1 MKRTVFAFL
10 LILSLGVATLWAAD
24 FWQKTKFTEWSD
36 KDAQKMLKDSPWA
49 RPVEVRLGGGAG
61 GGGGSKGGGRGG
73 RGGGGEMSAAP
84 SASDDFGG
92 GGGGGGR
99 GGRGG
104 GGGGMQESA
113 PGQVL
118 IVRWHTAMPVR
129 QAVARM
135 RFGKE
140 AGTSPEAA
148 KLLQPEEKRYVV
160 GIAGLPPQLVM
171 RMKPAELKSRATL
184 KLKGKDAIQAL
195 DVLADKGER
204 GANLYLIFSRPDNPI
219 TLEDGD
225 VEVVL
230 KLASVEIKR
239 RFRLKDMVFEGKL
252 EL

>member
-1 MKRTVFAFL
+1 MKRAVVAFL
-10 LILSLGVATLWAAD
+10 LVLSLGVATLWAAD

-36 KDAQKMLKDSPWA
+36 KDAQKMLRDSPWA
-49 RPVEVRLGGGAG
+49 RPVEIRLGGGG

-104 GGGGMQESA
+104 GGGGGMPEST
-113 PGQVL
+113 PGQIL

-135 RFGKE
+135 RFGQE
-140 AGTSPEAA
+140 AGTSPEAV

-171 RMKPAELKSRATL
+171 RMKPAELKSRAML
-184 KLKGKDAIQAL
+184 KLKGKDPIQAI

-204 GANLYLIFSRPDNPI
+204 GANVYLVFSRTDNPI
-219 TLEDGD
+219 TLEDND
-225 VEVVL
+225 VEVIL

>member
-92 GGGGGGR
+92 GGGGGR
-99 GGRGG
+99 GGGG

-230 KLASVEIKR
+230 KLASVEIKH

>member
-1 MKRTVFAFL
+1 MKRAVVAFL
-10 LILSLGVATLWAAD
+10 LVLSLGVATLWAAD

-49 RPVEVRLGGGAG
+49 RPVEIHLGGA
-61 GGGGSKGGGRGG
+61 GGGSKGGGRGG
-73 RGGGGEMSAAP
+73 RGGGGGDMSAAP
-84 SASDDFGG
+84 SASEDLGG

-104 GGGGMQESA
+104 GGGGSMQEST
-113 PGQVL
+113 PGQIL
-118 IVRWHTAMPVR
+118 IVCWHTAMPVR

-148 KLLQPEEKRYVV
+148 KLLQPEQKRYVV

-171 RMKPAELKSRATL
+171 RMKPAELKSRAML
-184 KLKGKDAIQAL
+184 KLKGKDPIQAI

-204 GANLYLIFSRPDNPI
+204 GANVYLVFSRTDNPI
-219 TLEDGD
+219 TLEDND
-225 VEVVL
+225 VEVIL